1 MTEQEKL
8 QKAFDQDES
17 ETNLEL
23 KKGFFYVVNPQGKI
37 IDCAKIYTFQHE
49 KNIYKRIIAKVSKD
63 VDDRI
68 N

>member
-1 MTEQEKL
+1 MIDL
-8 QKAFDQDES
+8 D
-17 ETNLEL
+17 L
-23 KKGFFYVVNPQGKI
+23 KKGFFYVVNPQGQM
-37 IDCAKIYTFQHE
+37 IDCAKIYSFQHE